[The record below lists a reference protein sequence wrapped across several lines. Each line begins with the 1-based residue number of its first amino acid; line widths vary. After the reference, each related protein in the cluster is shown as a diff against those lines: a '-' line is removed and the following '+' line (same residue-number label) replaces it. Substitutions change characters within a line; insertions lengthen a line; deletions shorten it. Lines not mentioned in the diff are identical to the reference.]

1 MADNTWAVL
10 GATLTLIAGYATAWL
25 VRHELAV
32 RRFRGQAHQAGS
44 GDRR

>member
-1 MADNTWAVL
+1 MADNTWVVL

-32 RRFRGQAHQAGS
+32 RRFRGQAQQASS

>member
-1 MADNTWAVL
+1 MTGSIITVALVTSALVVGNATW
-10 GATLTLIAGYATAWL
+10 WL

-32 RRFRGQAHQAGS
+32 RRFRAGAQHAGS